1 MPRDLNPGHRVR
13 GLAHEVLVRVE
24 TEEAFADVLLA
35 HRLESTRM
43 SAADR
48 ALVTRLVYD
57 TLAWQGRLDHHL
69 SQLVRRPLASL
80 DPTVRAA
87 LRLGLCQLTI
97 LERVPAHAA
106 VDTSVRLARRG
117 GGPGAAGLV
126 NAVLRRAAREGAGS
140 HVLPDP
146 DADPIER
153 LAVELSHPGWLAALW
168 ARELGVDEARAL
180 MAANNQHGRTTL
192 RANLARTSVADL
204 VHELTELR
212 IEARPGRFAPAAID
226 VAHGAGTLHGL
237 AAFDDGRFAFQG
249 EASQLV
255 AALVAAPD
263 GARVLDACAAPG
275 GKSCALAAASP
286 VVALDPH
293 VAGVRRVAAEA
304 ARLRLS
310 ELRVAVADARR
321 PPFAGGFD
329 AALVDAPC
337 SGLGTLRRH
346 PELRWRRR
354 AADVE
359 RLATLQQELLAGAAP
374 LVRPGGAL
382 VYAVCTLTERETTGV
397 VAKFLAAEPGFRV
410 VDARPFLPVAAAELV
425 TADGALRTLPHR
437 HDLDGFFAVR
447 LERAAGRDAS

>member
-1 MPRDLNPGHRVR
+1 MSRELNAGHRVR

-35 HRLESTRM
+35 HRLEATRL

-48 ALVTRLVYD
+48 ALATRLVYD

-69 SQLVRRPLASL
+69 SQLVKRPLHSL
-80 DPTVRAA
+80 EPPVRVA
-87 LRLGLCQLTI
+87 LRLGLCQLTV
-97 LERVPAHAA
+97 LERIPAHAA

-126 NAVLRRAAREGAGS
+126 NAVLRRAAREGATS
-140 HVLPDP
+140 IALPDAATNP
-146 DADPIER
+146 AGR
-153 LAVELSHPGWLAALW
+153 LAIELSHPRWLVELW
-168 ARELGVDEARAL
+168 CRELGVDEARAL
-180 MAANNQHGRTTL
+180 LAADNQRGRTTV

-204 VHELTELR
+204 VRDLSL
-212 IEARPGRFAPAAID
+212 ARVAATPGRFAPAAVD
-226 VAHGAGTLHGL
+226 VAHGGGALRRL
-237 AAFDDGRFAFQG
+237 AAFEQGRFAFQG

-255 AALVAAPD
+255 AALVAPAA

-275 GKSCALAAASP
+275 GKACALATQAS

-293 VAGVRRVAAEA
+293 VIGIRRTLAEA
-304 ARLRLS
+304 ARLGLPD
-310 ELRVAVADARR
+310 LRAAVADARH

-329 AALVDAPC
+329 AVLVDAPC

-346 PELRWRRR
+346 PELRWRRQ
-354 AADVE
+354 AVDIE
-359 RLATLQQELLAGAAP
+359 RLADLQRALLAALAP

-397 VAKFLAAEPGFRV
+397 VTEFLASQPRFHII
-410 VDARPFLPVAAAELV
+410 DARGLLPPAAAELV
-425 TADGALRTLPHR
+425 TSSGALRTLPHR

-447 LERAAGRDAS
+447 FERDAD

>member
-35 HRLESTRM
+35 HRLEATRL
-43 SAADR
+43 SVADR

-126 NAVLRRAAREGAGS
+126 NAVLRRAAREGATS
-140 HVLPDP
+140 HVLPD
-146 DADPIER
+146 AETDPIER
-153 LAVELSHPGWLAALW
+153 LAVELSHPRWLVELW

-180 MAANNQHGRTTL
+180 LAANNQHGRTTL
-192 RANLARTSVADL
+192 RANLARTSLADL
-204 VHELTELR
+204 MRELTEVR
-212 IEARPGRFAPAAID
+212 VEATPGRYAPAALD
-226 VAHGAGTLHGL
+226 VTHGAGVLRGL
-237 AAFDDGRFAFQG
+237 DAFAAGRFAFQG

-255 AALVAAPD
+255 AALVAPAD
-263 GARVLDACAAPG
+263 GARMLDACAAPG
-275 GKSCALAAASP
+275 GKACALAAEGT

-293 VAGVRRVAAEA
+293 VAGARRITAEA
-304 ARLRLS
+304 VRLGVSTLH
-310 ELRVAVADARR
+310 ATVADARR
-321 PPFAGGFD
+321 PPLAGDFD
-329 AALVDAPC
+329 AVLVDAPC

-346 PELRWRRR
+346 PELRWRRQ
-354 AADVE
+354 AADVG
-359 RLATLQQELLAGAAP
+359 RLAALQRELLAGVAP
-374 LVRPGGAL
+374 LVRPGGTL
-382 VYAVCTLTERETTGV
+382 VYAVCTLTEAETTGV
-397 VAKFLAAEPGFRV
+397 VEDFLATQQRFRA
-410 VDARPFLPVAAAELV
+410 VDAGAFLPDAAATLV
-425 TADGALRTLPHR
+425 TSAGALRTLPHR

-447 LERAAGRDAS
+447 LERDAGRDAG